1 MRAIILRRVVNSGVW
16 IVSGIVVIIVRASVT
31 QGGSILVWEV
41 IGGGMIAFGAARL
54 IWALIRNPSTS
65 SMAT

>member
-1 MRAIILRRVVNSGVW
+1 MRAIILRRVVNSAVW

-54 IWALIRNPSTS
+54 IWALIRSPSTS
-65 SMAT
+65 SMAP